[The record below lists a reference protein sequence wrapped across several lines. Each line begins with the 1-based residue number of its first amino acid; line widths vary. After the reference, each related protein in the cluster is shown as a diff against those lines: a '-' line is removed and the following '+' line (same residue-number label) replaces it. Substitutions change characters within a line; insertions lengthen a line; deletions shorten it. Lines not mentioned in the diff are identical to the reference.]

1 MGLFSIFRK
10 QKTSISDSGV
20 LKGFCD
26 CHTHLLPG
34 VDDGVATIEQ
44 SLEVLAYMESQG
56 VSQVWCTPHVMDDI
70 PNPTELLQKKF
81 EELKTAYKGNIKL
94 NLAAEYMLD
103 SEFEKRLA
111 EGDILNM
118 WDDVVLVETSTNI
131 PPYNLLNLLE
141 NIMSKG
147 YRPMLAHPERYR
159 YMDVADYRHLRE
171 IGVYYQLN
179 LPSVV
184 GYYGETAANKALRLL
199 REGSY
204 YAVGSDCHKYSSILS
219 QFNRAVLPDEVI
231 ADIRKAAMTST
242 L

>member
-10 QKTSISDSGV
+10 QKDSIIESGV
-20 LKGFCD
+20 LKGICD

-56 VSQVWCTPHVMDDI
+56 VSEVWCTPHVMDDI
-70 PNPTELLQKKF
+70 PNPTELLQRKF

-111 EGDILNM
+111 EGDLLKM

-219 QFNRAVLPDEVI
+219 QFNRAVLPDEVV
-231 ADIRKAAMTST
+231 ADIRKAARIST

>member
-70 PNPTELLQKKF
+70 PNPTELLLRKF

-111 EGDILNM
+111 EGDLLKM

-219 QFNRAVLPDEVI
+219 QFNRAVLPDEVV
-231 ADIRKAAMTST
+231 ADIRKAARIST

>member
-1 MGLFSIFRK
+1 
-10 QKTSISDSGV
+10 
-20 LKGFCD
+20 
-26 CHTHLLPG
+26 
-34 VDDGVATIEQ
+34 
-44 SLEVLAYMESQG
+44 
-56 VSQVWCTPHVMDDI
+56 MDDI
-70 PNPTELLQKKF
+70 PNPTELLLRKF

-111 EGDILNM
+111 EGDLLKM

-204 YAVGSDCHKYSSILS
+204 YAVGSDCHKYSAILS
-219 QFNRAVLPDEVI
+219 QFNRAVLPDEVV
-231 ADIRKAAMTST
+231 ADIRKAARIST

>member
-1 MGLFSIFRK
+1 MGLFSLFRK
-10 QKTSISDSGV
+10 QKTSISDSGL

-56 VSQVWCTPHVMDDI
+56 VSEVWCTPHVMDDI
-70 PNPTELLQKKF
+70 PNPTELLQRKF
-81 EELKTAYKGNIKL
+81 EELKTAYKGNVKL

-111 EGDILNM
+111 EGDLLKM

-219 QFNRAVLPDEVI
+219 QFNRAVLPDEVV
-231 ADIRKAAMTST
+231 ADIRKAARIST

>member
-10 QKTSISDSGV
+10 QKDSIIESGV
-20 LKGFCD
+20 LKGICD

-34 VDDGVATIEQ
+34 VDDGVATLEQ

-56 VSQVWCTPHVMDDI
+56 VSEVWCTPHVMDDI
-70 PNPTELLQKKF
+70 PNPTELLLRKF
-81 EELKTAYKGNIKL
+81 EELKAAYKGPVKL

-111 EGDILNM
+111 EGDLLKM

-199 REGSY
+199 KEGSY
-204 YAVGSDCHKYSSILS
+204 YAVGSDCHKYSAILS
-219 QFNRAVLPDEVI
+219 QFNRAVLPDEVV
-231 ADIRKAAMTST
+231 ADIRKAARIST

>member
-10 QKTSISDSGV
+10 QKTSISDIGL

-70 PNPTELLQKKF
+70 PNPTELLLRKF

-111 EGDILNM
+111 EGDLLKM

-204 YAVGSDCHKYSSILS
+204 YAVGSDCHKYSAILS
-219 QFNRAVLPDEVI
+219 QFNRAVLPDEVV
-231 ADIRKAAMTST
+231 ADVRKAARIST

>member
-10 QKTSISDSGV
+10 QKTSISDSGL

-56 VSQVWCTPHVMDDI
+56 VSEVWCTPHVMDDI
-70 PNPTELLQKKF
+70 PNPTELLLRKF
-81 EELKTAYKGNIKL
+81 EELKAAYKGPVKL

-111 EGDILNM
+111 EGDLLKM

-204 YAVGSDCHKYSSILS
+204 YAVGSDCHKYSAILS

-231 ADIRKAAMTST
+231 ADIRKAARIST

>member
-10 QKTSISDSGV
+10 QKTSISESGV

-56 VSQVWCTPHVMDDI
+56 VSEVWCTPHVMDDI
-70 PNPTELLQKKF
+70 PNPTELLLRKF
-81 EELKTAYKGNIKL
+81 EELKTAYKGNIQL

-111 EGDILNM
+111 EGDLLKM

>member
-10 QKTSISDSGV
+10 QKDSIIESGV
-20 LKGFCD
+20 LKGICD

-34 VDDGVATIEQ
+34 VDDGVATLEQ

-56 VSQVWCTPHVMDDI
+56 VSEVWCTPHVMDDI
-70 PNPTELLQKKF
+70 PNPTELLLRKF

-111 EGDILNM
+111 EGDLLKM

-204 YAVGSDCHKYSSILS
+204 YAVGSDCHKYSAILS
-219 QFNRAVLPDEVI
+219 QFNRAVLPDEVV
-231 ADIRKAAMTST
+231 ADIRKAARIST

>member
-70 PNPTELLQKKF
+70 PNPTELLLRKF

-103 SEFEKRLA
+103 SEFERRLA
-111 EGDILNM
+111 EGDLLKM

-184 GYYGETAANKALRLL
+184 GYYGESAANKALRLL

-204 YAVGSDCHKYSSILS
+204 YAVGSDCHEYSAILS

-231 ADIRKAAMTST
+231 ADIRKAARIST

>member
-10 QKTSISDSGV
+10 QKDSIIESGV
-20 LKGFCD
+20 LKGICD

-34 VDDGVATIEQ
+34 VDDGVATLEQ

-56 VSQVWCTPHVMDDI
+56 VSEVWCTPHVMDDI
-70 PNPTELLQKKF
+70 PNPTELLLRKF

-111 EGDILNM
+111 EGDLLKM

-219 QFNRAVLPDEVI
+219 QFNRAVLPDEVV
-231 ADIRKAAMTST
+231 ADIRKAARIST
-242 L
+242 F

>member
-10 QKTSISDSGV
+10 QKDSIIESGV
-20 LKGFCD
+20 LKGICD

-34 VDDGVATIEQ
+34 VDDGVATLEQ

-56 VSQVWCTPHVMDDI
+56 VSEVWCTPHVMDDI
-70 PNPTELLQKKF
+70 PNPTELLLRKF

-111 EGDILNM
+111 EGDLLKM

-204 YAVGSDCHKYSSILS
+204 YAVGSDCHKYSAILS
-219 QFNRAVLPDEVI
+219 QFNRAVLPDEVV
-231 ADIRKAAMTST
+231 ADVRKAARIST

>member
-10 QKTSISDSGV
+10 QKDSIIESGV
-20 LKGFCD
+20 LKGICD

-34 VDDGVATIEQ
+34 VDDGVATLEQ

-56 VSQVWCTPHVMDDI
+56 VSEVWCTPHVMDDI
-70 PNPTELLQKKF
+70 PNPTELLLRKF

-111 EGDILNM
+111 EGDLLKM

-219 QFNRAVLPDEVI
+219 QFNRAVLPDEVV

>member
-10 QKTSISDSGV
+10 QKTSISESGV

-70 PNPTELLQKKF
+70 PNPTELLLRKF

-111 EGDILNM
+111 EGDLLKM

-204 YAVGSDCHKYSSILS
+204 YAVGSDCHKYSAILS
-219 QFNRAVLPDEVI
+219 QFNRAVLPDEVV
-231 ADIRKAAMTST
+231 ADIRKAARIST

>member
-56 VSQVWCTPHVMDDI
+56 VSEVWCTPHVMDDI
-70 PNPTELLQKKF
+70 PNPTELLLRKF

-111 EGDILNM
+111 EGDLLKM

-219 QFNRAVLPDEVI
+219 QFNRAVLPDEVV

>member
-1 MGLFSIFRK
+1 
-10 QKTSISDSGV
+10 
-20 LKGFCD
+20 
-26 CHTHLLPG
+26 
-34 VDDGVATIEQ
+34 
-44 SLEVLAYMESQG
+44 
-56 VSQVWCTPHVMDDI
+56 MDDI
-70 PNPTELLQKKF
+70 PNPTELLQQKF

-111 EGDILNM
+111 EGDILKM

-199 REGSY
+199 SEGSY
-204 YAVGSDCHKYSSILS
+204 YAVGSDCHKYSAILS
-219 QFNRAVLPDEVI
+219 QFNRAVLPDEVV
-231 ADIRKAAMTST
+231 ADIRKAARIST

>member
-20 LKGFCD
+20 LKGICD

-34 VDDGVATIEQ
+34 VDDGVATLEQ

-70 PNPTELLQKKF
+70 PNPTELLLRKF

-111 EGDILNM
+111 EGDLLKM

-204 YAVGSDCHKYSSILS
+204 YAVGSDCHKYSAILS
-219 QFNRAVLPDEVI
+219 QFNRAVLPDEVV
-231 ADIRKAAMTST
+231 ADIRKAARIST

>member
-10 QKTSISDSGV
+10 QKTSISESGV

-70 PNPTELLQKKF
+70 PNPTELLLRKF

-111 EGDILNM
+111 EGDILKM

>member
-111 EGDILNM
+111 EGDILKM

-204 YAVGSDCHKYSSILS
+204 YAVGSDCHKYSAILS
-219 QFNRAVLPDEVI
+219 QFNRAVLPDEVV
-231 ADIRKAAMTST
+231 ADIRKAARIST

>member
-10 QKTSISDSGV
+10 QKTSISDSGL

-70 PNPTELLQKKF
+70 PNPTELLLRKF

-111 EGDILNM
+111 EGDLLKM

>member
-10 QKTSISDSGV
+10 QKDSIIESGV
-20 LKGFCD
+20 LKGICD

-56 VSQVWCTPHVMDDI
+56 VSEVWCTPHVMDDI
-70 PNPTELLQKKF
+70 PNPTELLQRKF

-111 EGDILNM
+111 EGDLLKM

-204 YAVGSDCHKYSSILS
+204 YAVGSDCHKYSAILS
-219 QFNRAVLPDEVI
+219 QFNRAVLPDEVL
-231 ADIRKAAMTST
+231 ADIRKAARIST

>member
-10 QKTSISDSGV
+10 QKDSIIESGV
-20 LKGFCD
+20 LKGICD

-44 SLEVLAYMESQG
+44 SLEVLAYIESQG

-70 PNPTELLQKKF
+70 PNPTELLLRKF

-111 EGDILNM
+111 EGDLLKM

-204 YAVGSDCHKYSSILS
+204 YAVGSDCHKYSAILS
-219 QFNRAVLPDEVI
+219 QFNRAVLPDEVV
-231 ADIRKAAMTST
+231 ADIRKAARIST

>member
-70 PNPTELLQKKF
+70 PNPTELLLRKF

-111 EGDILNM
+111 EGDLLKM

-204 YAVGSDCHKYSSILS
+204 YAVGSDCHKYSAILS

-231 ADIRKAAMTST
+231 ADIRKAARIST

>member
-56 VSQVWCTPHVMDDI
+56 VSEVWCTPHVMDDI
-70 PNPTELLQKKF
+70 PNPTELLLRKF

-111 EGDILNM
+111 EGDLLKM

-159 YMDVADYRHLRE
+159 YMDVPDYRHLRE

-204 YAVGSDCHKYSSILS
+204 YAVGSDCHKYSAILS
-219 QFNRAVLPDEVI
+219 QFNRAVLPDEVV
-231 ADIRKAAMTST
+231 ADIRKAARIST

>member
-10 QKTSISDSGV
+10 QKTSISESGV
-20 LKGFCD
+20 LKGICD

-70 PNPTELLQKKF
+70 PNPTELLLRKF

-111 EGDILNM
+111 EGDLLKM

-204 YAVGSDCHKYSSILS
+204 YAVGSDCHKYSAILS

-231 ADIRKAAMTST
+231 ADIRKAARIST

>member
-10 QKTSISDSGV
+10 QKDSIIESGV
-20 LKGFCD
+20 LKGICD

-34 VDDGVATIEQ
+34 VDDGVATLEQ

-56 VSQVWCTPHVMDDI
+56 VSEVWCTPHVMDDI
-70 PNPTELLQKKF
+70 PNPTELLLRKF

-111 EGDILNM
+111 EGDLLKM

-219 QFNRAVLPDEVI
+219 QFNRAVLPDEVV
-231 ADIRKAAMTST
+231 ADIRKAARIST

>member
-10 QKTSISDSGV
+10 QKDSIIESGV
-20 LKGFCD
+20 LKGICD

-70 PNPTELLQKKF
+70 PNPTELLLRKF

-111 EGDILNM
+111 EGDLLKM

-204 YAVGSDCHKYSSILS
+204 YAVGSDCHKYSAILS
-219 QFNRAVLPDEVI
+219 QFNRAVLPDEVV
-231 ADIRKAAMTST
+231 ADIRKAARIST

>member
-56 VSQVWCTPHVMDDI
+56 VSEVWCTPHVMDDI
-70 PNPTELLQKKF
+70 PNPTELLLRKF

-111 EGDILNM
+111 EGDLLKM

-199 REGSY
+199 KEGSY

-219 QFNRAVLPDEVI
+219 QFNRAVLPDEVV
-231 ADIRKAAMTST
+231 ADIRKAARIST

>member
-10 QKTSISDSGV
+10 QKTSISESGV

-56 VSQVWCTPHVMDDI
+56 VCQVWCTPHVMDDI
-70 PNPTELLQKKF
+70 PNPTELLQQKF
-81 EELKTAYKGNIKL
+81 EELKAAYKGPVKL

-111 EGDILNM
+111 EGDLLKM

>member
-10 QKTSISDSGV
+10 QKTSISESGV

-44 SLEVLAYMESQG
+44 SLDVLAYMESQG
-56 VSQVWCTPHVMDDI
+56 VSEVWCTPHVMDDI
-70 PNPTELLQKKF
+70 PNPTELLLRKF

-111 EGDILNM
+111 EGDILKM

-131 PPYNLLNLLE
+131 PPFNLLNLLE

>member
-56 VSQVWCTPHVMDDI
+56 VSEVWCTPHVMDDI
-70 PNPTELLQKKF
+70 PNPTELLLRKF
-81 EELKTAYKGNIKL
+81 EELKTAYKGNITL

-111 EGDILNM
+111 EGDILKM

>member
-10 QKTSISDSGV
+10 QKDSIIESGV
-20 LKGFCD
+20 LKGICD

-34 VDDGVATIEQ
+34 VDDGVATLEQ

-56 VSQVWCTPHVMDDI
+56 VSEVWCTPHVMDDI
-70 PNPTELLQKKF
+70 PNPTELLLRKF
-81 EELKTAYKGNIKL
+81 EELKAAYKGNIKL

-111 EGDILNM
+111 EGDLLKM

>member
-10 QKTSISDSGV
+10 QKTSISDSGL

-70 PNPTELLQKKF
+70 PNPTELLLRKF

-111 EGDILNM
+111 EGDLLKM

-159 YMDVADYRHLRE
+159 YVDVADYRHLRE
-171 IGVYYQLN
+171 VGVYYQLN

-204 YAVGSDCHKYSSILS
+204 YAVGSDCHKYSAILS

>member
-70 PNPTELLQKKF
+70 PNPTELLLRKF

-103 SEFEKRLA
+103 SEFERRLA
-111 EGDILNM
+111 EGDLLKM

>member
-34 VDDGVATIEQ
+34 VDDGVATIQQ

-56 VSQVWCTPHVMDDI
+56 VSEVWCTPHVMDDI
-70 PNPTELLQKKF
+70 PNPTELLLRKF

-111 EGDILNM
+111 EGDLLKM

-231 ADIRKAAMTST
+231 ADIRKAARIST

>member
-10 QKTSISDSGV
+10 QKTSISESGV

-56 VSQVWCTPHVMDDI
+56 VSEVWCTPHVMDDI
-70 PNPTELLQKKF
+70 PNPTELLLRKF

-111 EGDILNM
+111 EGDLLKM

-204 YAVGSDCHKYSSILS
+204 YAVGSDCHKYSAILS
-219 QFNRAVLPDEVI
+219 QFNRAVLPDEVV
-231 ADIRKAAMTST
+231 ADIRKAARIST

>member
-34 VDDGVATIEQ
+34 VDDGVAIIEQ

-56 VSQVWCTPHVMDDI
+56 VSEVWCTPHVMDDI
-70 PNPTELLQKKF
+70 PNPTELLLRKF

-111 EGDILNM
+111 EGDILKM

-219 QFNRAVLPDEVI
+219 QFNRAVLPDEVV
-231 ADIRKAAMTST
+231 ADIRKAARIST

>member
-10 QKTSISDSGV
+10 QKTSISESGV

-70 PNPTELLQKKF
+70 PNPTELLLRKF

-111 EGDILNM
+111 EGDLLKM

-219 QFNRAVLPDEVI
+219 QFNRAVLPDEVV
-231 ADIRKAAMTST
+231 ADIRKAARIST